1 MKADRMVFKDR
12 YRLDKETDVGSLS
25 IDRSTSC
32 ERFSLYGF
40 LHESNATSMGGK
52 KQYQE
57 R

>member
-1 MKADRMVFKDR
+1 MVFKDR
-12 YRLDKETDVGSLS
+12 YRLDKETDACSLW
-25 IDRSTSC
+25 IDRSTYC
-32 ERFSLYGF
+32 ERFFLYGF